1 MSCDKSDSNWVL
13 FYECVDCTNEWIA
26 GNGIPICP
34 KCGSKDYLS
43 RFVEKGKKPAADAS
57 AYQVGGDHYTK
68 LAVQPWE
75 AMQAWMTPEEFAG
88 FLKGNAIKYL
98 ARDKRDSLE
107 DLKKARHYLD
117 KLIQFAEE
125 SEAE

>member
-1 MSCDKSDSNWVL
+1 MH
-13 FYECVDCTNEWIA
+13 EWKA
-26 GNGIPICP
+26 ENGPFQCP
-34 KCGSKDYLS
+34 KCNSTNHITQLVGHP
-43 RFVEKGKKPAADAS
+43 RVAADAS
-57 AYQVGGDHYTK
+57 AYQVGGDHYTR
-68 LAVQPWE
+68 LSVQPWE
-75 AMQAWMTPEEFAG
+75 AMQAWMTPEEFSG

-117 KLIQFAEE
+117 KLIQFAKE